1 MYARKDLARI
11 FLELGISVTFSV
23 SVQPLLIG
31 LFGVGGWGRD
41 RRVRMLECGKWAG
54 HSMAIPTF
62 VDLHILATE

>member
-1 MYARKDLARI
+1 MLGKTWQEI
-11 FLELGISVTFSV
+11 FLELSISVTFSV

-31 LFGVGGWGRD
+31 FFGGGGWGRD